1 MCRSCGAIVGAGESQ
16 CAVCGAPT
24 ANQPTPAHHRQP
36 DRETLKFARAVLN
49 RPNKF
54 TIIFLVA
61 NLFIFFLMWESSGM
75 SSTVLWTAFPEPV
88 LVEYGAK
95 VNHLVSAPNYQWW
108 RLIAPMFI
116 HINVLHLMVNMY
128 SLMMVGPFVEK
139 LYGSAKFV
147 VFWVLTG
154 ICGLVASY
162 LTVRPALATNPLA
175 RFIFKSQDFPSAGA
189 SGALFGLVGV
199 LFVFG
204 IKFRRELPEGFKR
217 AFGTGLLPIIFINL
231 FIGFIGR
238 GFIDNAAHLGGLLS
252 GAALALGVEFQRPGV
267 RRTIT
272 NAWRVLH
279 ILALSVVVLG
289 FYKVARYF
297 NRPAVAAV
305 RALQNPNRLIYL
317 NYVDAM
323 TALQEKVSAVIQKGD
338 LTDIATVSD
347 RAVQAPA
354 PDSRAS
360 DLRTALLVILT
371 KLADAA
377 AKASPS
383 PNAGSADQKLD
394 DTEFKQWQKEYNE
407 WLKGAAKTYTAA
419 Q

>member
-1 MCRSCGAIVGAGESQ
+1 M
-16 CAVCGAPT
+16 
-24 ANQPTPAHHRQP
+24 
-36 DRETLKFARAVLN
+36 
-49 RPNKF
+49 
-54 TIIFLVA
+54 
-61 NLFIFFLMWESSGM
+61 
-75 SSTVLWTAFPEPV
+75 
-88 LVEYGAK
+88 
-95 VNHLVSAPNYQWW
+95 
-108 RLIAPMFI
+108 
-116 HINVLHLMVNMY
+116 
-128 SLMMVGPFVEK
+128 
-139 LYGSAKFV
+139 
-147 VFWVLTG
+147 
-154 ICGLVASY
+154 
-162 LTVRPALATNPLA
+162 
-175 RFIFKSQDFPSAGA
+175 
-189 SGALFGLVGV
+189 
-199 LFVFG
+199 
-204 IKFRRELPEGFKR
+204 
-217 AFGTGLLPIIFINL
+217 
-231 FIGFIGR
+231 
-238 GFIDNAAHLGGLLS
+238 
-252 GAALALGVEFQRPGV
+252 
-267 RRTIT
+267 
-272 NAWRVLH
+272 LH

-323 TALQEKVSAVIQKGD
+323 TALQEKVSAVIQKKD

-377 AKASPS
+377 ANASPS

-407 WLKGAAKTYTAA
+407 WLKGAAKTYTAG